1 MTRLARLA
9 LLALVTT
16 GGLDA
21 MQLLHAIAPALPA
34 DLRGFV
40 AACLAIAAG
49 AIVIDKVTA

>member
-1 MTRLARLA
+1 MTRLAHLA
-9 LLALVTT
+9 LLALVATA
-16 GGLDA
+16 GLGA
-21 MQLLHAIAPALPA
+21 MQMLHTIAPALPA